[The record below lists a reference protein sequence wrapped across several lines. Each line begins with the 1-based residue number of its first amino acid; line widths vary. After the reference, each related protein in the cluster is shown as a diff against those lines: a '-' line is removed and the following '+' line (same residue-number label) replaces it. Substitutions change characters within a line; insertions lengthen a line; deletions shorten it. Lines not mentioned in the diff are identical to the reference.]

1 LPAEVPEVEIVE
13 DLVEIVHLTFRRR
26 DDLAAVLYPSRV
38 RTLAHHGAVLIL
50 VINGIGFRR
59 HSPTKQLSD
68 QYECKGAVD
77 VRRHVAAHVRDPDE
91 DPRISDA
98 NGLVQADVRVI
109 GHLDRGNFPCS
120 VHLPERLFVIFPDL
134 FDRRL
139 GKLVNHVVSIIID
152 SFIVKM
158 VSNYWRRTVSTGL
171 ESNLPCKMPLR
182 ESNLKVE
189 KSSNFPD
196 TRGQSILTAIINEH
210 FVTGEP
216 VGSKTIAEK
225 FANASGLSPASIRT
239 AMGELEDLG
248 LLEQPHTSAG
258 RVPTNKGYRFYV
270 DNLLG
275 VLSIS
280 NDDLYRI
287 GDEFGLNASEL
298 VEAPDRLMERTS
310 QLLSALSNN
319 VGIVVSPSLANDRLQ
334 HIEFVNLSENRILVV
349 LVSAPNIVHNRIIRL
364 NMTLS
369 KEELERTA
377 NYLNA
382 EFAGKSLAEIRAEIL
397 RLMHEEKTM
406 FDRLLQTAVILCSQS
421 IEGEEN
427 SFGELYIDGASNIL
441 TKRDF
446 ADLERLRELLTM
458 IGEKSRLLEI
468 LNECIA
474 RDTDRA
480 GEVQVMIGSENRTP
494 SLQNCTLISAPYR
507 VGGGSAVGTLTVL
520 GPTRIEYARMI
531 SIVSY
536 VARVLEKVMSRDIGN
551 N

>member
-1 LPAEVPEVEIVE
+1 
-13 DLVEIVHLTFRRR
+13 
-26 DDLAAVLYPSRV
+26 
-38 RTLAHHGAVLIL
+38 
-50 VINGIGFRR
+50 
-59 HSPTKQLSD
+59 
-68 QYECKGAVD
+68 
-77 VRRHVAAHVRDPDE
+77 
-91 DPRISDA
+91 
-98 NGLVQADVRVI
+98 
-109 GHLDRGNFPCS
+109 
-120 VHLPERLFVIFPDL
+120 
-134 FDRRL
+134 
-139 GKLVNHVVSIIID
+139 
-152 SFIVKM
+152 M
-158 VSNYWRRTVSTGL
+158 VSNYWRRAVFTRVGAD
-171 ESNLPCKMPLR
+171 LPCKMPLR

-189 KSSNFPD
+189 KSSDFPD
-196 TRGQSILTAIINEH
+196 SRGQSILTAIINEH

-225 FANASGLSPASIRT
+225 FASASGLSSASIRSV
-239 AMGELEDLG
+239 MGDLEDLG

-258 RVPTNKGYRFYV
+258 RVPTDKGYRFYV

-275 VLSIS
+275 VLSLS

-287 GDEFGLNASEL
+287 GDEFGLRESEL
-298 VEAPDRLMERTS
+298 VDTPDRLMERTS

-364 NMTLS
+364 NVTFS
-369 KEELERTA
+369 KEELDRTA
-377 NYLNA
+377 NYLNTQ
-382 EFAGKSLAEIRAEIL
+382 FSGKSLAEIRSEIL

-421 IEGEEN
+421 IEGTEN
-427 SFGELYIDGASNIL
+427 NLGEVYFDGTSNIL

-446 ADLERLRELLTM
+446 ADLERLRELLSM
-458 IGEKSRLLEI
+458 IGERSRLLEI

-474 RDTDRA
+474 RDTD
-480 GEVQVMIGSENRTP
+480 GKGDVQVVIGSENHTP

-536 VARVLEKVMSRDIGN
+536 VARVLEKVMSRDIIN